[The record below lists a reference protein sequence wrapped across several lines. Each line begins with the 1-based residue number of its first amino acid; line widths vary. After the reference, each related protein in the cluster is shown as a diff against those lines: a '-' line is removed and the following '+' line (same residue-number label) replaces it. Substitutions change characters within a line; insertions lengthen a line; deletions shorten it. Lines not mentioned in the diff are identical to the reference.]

1 MSEEE
6 LKAIELL
13 KEDISYRESDLA
25 EYNETKYSNAERII
39 IALVNKQQK
48 EIEELKERLSI
59 RKEQQKTILV
69 EKIKTL
75 REEKIELIHDIEER
89 EKILKKEIKSLLK
102 EIERLN
108 SIINTDD
115 IINKERAELIEQQRK
130 EIEYIKDIKKE
141 HKIMRRIIKENG
153 LWEILLKDDEFSK
166 YLLEE

>member
-39 IALVNKQQK
+39 ITLVNKQQK
-48 EIEELKERLSI
+48 ETKELKERLSI
-59 RKEQQKTILV
+59 RKEQQETILV
-69 EKIKTL
+69 EKIKIL

-102 EIERLN
+102 EIE
-108 SIINTDD
+108 
-115 IINKERAELIEQQRK
+115 EL
-130 EIEYIKDIKKE
+130 KKE
-141 HKIMRRIIKENG
+141 VKR
-153 LWEILLKDDEFSK
+153 
-166 YLLEE
+166 